1 MRMQDLYSFRGNL
14 NTLLAQD
21 SKTRRCGSFAS
32 QILASQIF
40 ATRKLY
46 RIGTSDAK
54 TGNGSQH
61 QLLMDL
67 LDSRAVV
74 GRVKPAVGEEAG
86 DC

>member
-1 MRMQDLYSFRGNL
+1 MH
-14 NTLLAQD
+14 TLLAQD
-21 SKTRRCGSFAS
+21 SKTRRCESFAS
-32 QILASQIF
+32 HIF